1 MARQP
6 PVRAGELWSAAA
18 KHAKWSQTMSKQR
31 VAVYPGVFDPVT
43 FGHLDIIRRG
53 AALFDRLIV
62 AVADNPAKQSLFATD
77 ERLAMVR
84 EAVGSLKNVAVNGY
98 EGLTVE
104 YVRRHGA
111 SVILRG
117 LRQHSD
123 FEYEHQLAL
132 TNRTISGVETLFV
145 MADERV
151 AFISSHLVRE
161 VAALGGDVSPLV
173 PPHVLKALRARLA
186 KGAPRKPTA
195 RD

>member
-1 MARQP
+1 
-6 PVRAGELWSAAA
+6 
-18 KHAKWSQTMSKQR
+18 MSKQR

-43 FGHLDIIRRG
+43 LGHMDIIRRG

-62 AVADNPAKQSLFATD
+62 AVADNPAKQSLFTTG

-84 EAVGSLKNVAVNGY
+84 EAVGNLKGVAVDSY

-123 FEYEHQLAL
+123 FEYEYQLAL
-132 TNRTISGVETLFV
+132 TNRTISGVETVFV

-151 AFISSHLVRE
+151 AYISSHLVRE

-173 PPHVLKALRARLA
+173 PKGVLKALKA
-186 KGAPRKPTA
+186 KPAAGAKRRPTVQE
-195 RD
+195 

>member
-1 MARQP
+1 
-6 PVRAGELWSAAA
+6 
-18 KHAKWSQTMSKQR
+18 MSKQR

-43 FGHLDIIRRG
+43 LGHTDIIRRG

-62 AVADNPAKQSLFATD
+62 AVANNPAKQSLFTTD

-84 EAVGSLKNVAVNGY
+84 EAVGNLKGVAVDSY

-123 FEYEHQLAL
+123 FEYEYQLAL
-132 TNRTISGVETLFV
+132 TNRTISGVETVFV

-151 AFISSHLVRE
+151 AYISSHLVRE

-173 PPHVLKALRARLA
+173 PKGVVKAMRAKVGL
-186 KGAPRKPTA
+186 
-195 RD
+195 

>member
-1 MARQP
+1 M
-6 PVRAGELWSAAA
+6 
-18 KHAKWSQTMSKQR
+18 KSKR
-31 VAVYPGVFDPVT
+31 IAVYPGVFDPVT
-43 FGHLDIIRRG
+43 LGHMDIIRRG
-53 AALFDRLIV
+53 ATLFDRLIV
-62 AVADNPAKQSLFATD
+62 AVAINPSKQSLFSTE

-84 EAVGSLKNVAVNGY
+84 EALGDLGGVAVDSY

-123 FEYEHQLAL
+123 FEYEYQLAL
-132 TNRTISGVETLFV
+132 TNRTISGIETVFV

-151 AFISSHLVRE
+151 AYISSHLVRE

-173 PPHVLKALRARLA
+173 PKGVLKALRAKLA
-186 KGAPRKPTA
+186 AGAKRKPLA
-195 RD
+195 RE

>member
-1 MARQP
+1 
-6 PVRAGELWSAAA
+6 
-18 KHAKWSQTMSKQR
+18 MSKQR

-43 FGHLDIIRRG
+43 LGHMDIIRRG
-53 AALFDRLIV
+53 ATLFDRLIV
-62 AVADNPAKQSLFATD
+62 AVAINPSKQSLFSTQ
-77 ERLAMVR
+77 ERLTMVR
-84 EAVGSLKNVAVNGY
+84 DAVGDIMGVAVDSY

-123 FEYEHQLAL
+123 FEYEYQFAL
-132 TNRTISGVETLFV
+132 TNRTISDSETVFV

-151 AFISSHLVRE
+151 AYISSHLVRE

-173 PPHVLKALRARLA
+173 PKGVLKALKAKLA
-186 KGAPRKPTA
+186 AGTKRKPTVHE
-195 RD
+195 

>member
-1 MARQP
+1 MN
-6 PVRAGELWSAAA
+6 
-18 KHAKWSQTMSKQR
+18 KQR

-43 FGHLDIIRRG
+43 LGHVDIIRRG
-53 AALFDRLIV
+53 AALFGRLIV
-62 AVADNPAKQSLFATD
+62 AVATNPSKQSLFSTE

-84 EAVGSLKNVAVNGY
+84 NAAGDLAGVAVDSY

-123 FEYEHQLAL
+123 FEYEYQLAL
-132 TNRTISGVETLFV
+132 TNRTISGIETIFV

-151 AFISSHLVRE
+151 AYISSHLVRE
-161 VAALGGDVSPLV
+161 VAALGGNVAPLV
-173 PPHVLKALRARLA
+173 PKGVLKALKA
-186 KGAPRKPTA
+186 KMAGYS
-195 RD
+195 

>member
-1 MARQP
+1 
-6 PVRAGELWSAAA
+6 
-18 KHAKWSQTMSKQR
+18 MSKQR

-43 FGHLDIIRRG
+43 LGHMDIIRRG

-62 AVADNPAKQSLFATD
+62 AVADNPAKQSLFTTE
-77 ERLAMVR
+77 ERLTMVR
-84 EAVGSLKNVAVNGY
+84 EAARDVKGVTVDSY

-123 FEYEHQLAL
+123 FEYEYQLAL
-132 TNRTISGVETLFV
+132 TNRTISGVETIFV

-151 AFISSHLVRE
+151 AYISSHLVRE
-161 VAALGGDVSPLV
+161 VARLGGDVSNLV
-173 PPHVLKALRARLA
+173 PKNVLAALRTKVGGGAR
-186 KGAPRKPTA
+186 
-195 RD
+195 